1 MSLFPVGHAS
11 HSDWRAAADAVL
23 LQLRS
28 QMADPGHVQ
37 RPRLGLVYLS
47 HAHAAHARPL
57 LQHLA
62 RALPHV
68 ADWAGCSAGGVLA
81 MSHEYL
87 SGSALAVMLL
97 DVPAA
102 HYRLYSGLA
111 PLHAPGGEA
120 GFTAHSALVHAGGG
134 QPELAELLY
143 ELSERTESG
152 LLFGGVGDDG
162 DDGVEGVQIACRT
175 EDLHAQHADAR
186 GIFSGGFSGVAFG
199 AGVPCIT
206 GMAQGCVPLGEGLE
220 ITEARGALVTGLNGD
235 PALQRLLQ
243 LLGVELEGS
252 DWQPALTTVRSTL
265 AAIAPP
271 GRGMAHGVLTEEA
284 QVLTLVGLDPL
295 RQGVALSSAVEA
307 GHSVIFCRRQ
317 AQVARQELLQ
327 LGAALRDAAEPEEAA
342 PEGEAQPR
350 IRGAIYISC
359 RGRGGGLFGGPDAE
373 LRTLRHALGDVPLI
387 GFVAEA
393 EIMDARL
400 HRFAGVLTVFTA

>member
-1 MSLFPVGHAS
+1 MRKAPATRKPGAGGARKKVGMSLFPVGHAS

-23 LQLRS
+23 QQLRL
-28 QMADPGHVQ
+28 QMAGPGHAQ

-87 SGSALAVMLL
+87 SGTALAVMLL

-120 GFTAHSALVHAGGG
+120 GFTAHSALVHAAGG

-162 DDGVEGVQIACRT
+162 EDGVEGVQIACRT

-186 GIFSGGFSGVAFG
+186 GIFVAAFQ
-199 AGVPCIT
+199 AWPSVPACP
-206 GMAQGCVPLGEGLE
+206 ASRAWPRAACRW
-220 ITEARGALVTGLNGD
+220 ARG
-235 PALQRLLQ
+235 
-243 LLGVELEGS
+243 
-252 DWQPALTTVRSTL
+252 WRS
-265 AAIAPP
+265 P
-271 GRGMAHGVLTEEA
+271 
-284 QVLTLVGLDPL
+284 
-295 RQGVALSSAVEA
+295 
-307 GHSVIFCRRQ
+307 RR
-317 AQVARQELLQ
+317 
-327 LGAALRDAAEPEEAA
+327 AA
-342 PEGEAQPR
+342 PWSPGSMAIRPCSACCNCWAWSWKAATGSPR
-350 IRGAIYISC
+350 
-359 RGRGGGLFGGPDAE
+359 
-373 LRTLRHALGDVPLI
+373 
-387 GFVAEA
+387 
-393 EIMDARL
+393 
-400 HRFAGVLTVFTA
+400 

>member
-23 LQLRS
+23 QQLRS
-28 QMADPGHVQ
+28 QMAGPGHAQ

-47 HAHAAHARPL
+47 HAHAAHARAL

-87 SGSALAVMLL
+87 SGPALAVMLL

-120 GFTAHSALVHAGGG
+120 GFTAQSALVHAAGG

-162 DDGVEGVQIACRT
+162 EDGAEGVQIACRT
-175 EDLHAQHADAR
+175 EDLHAQHGEAR
-186 GIFSGGFSGVAFG
+186 GIFRGGFSGVAFV
-199 AGVPCIT
+199 AGVSCIT
-206 GMAQGCVPLGEGLE
+206 GMAQGSEPLGEGLRKE
-220 ITEARGALVTGLNGD
+220 
-235 PALQRLLQ
+235 
-243 LLGVELEGS
+243 
-252 DWQPALTTVRSTL
+252 
-265 AAIAPP
+265 
-271 GRGMAHGVLTEEA
+271 
-284 QVLTLVGLDPL
+284 
-295 RQGVALSSAVEA
+295 
-307 GHSVIFCRRQ
+307 
-317 AQVARQELLQ
+317 
-327 LGAALRDAAEPEEAA
+327 
-342 PEGEAQPR
+342 
-350 IRGAIYISC
+350 
-359 RGRGGGLFGGPDAE
+359 
-373 LRTLRHALGDVPLI
+373 
-387 GFVAEA
+387 
-393 EIMDARL
+393 
-400 HRFAGVLTVFTA
+400 